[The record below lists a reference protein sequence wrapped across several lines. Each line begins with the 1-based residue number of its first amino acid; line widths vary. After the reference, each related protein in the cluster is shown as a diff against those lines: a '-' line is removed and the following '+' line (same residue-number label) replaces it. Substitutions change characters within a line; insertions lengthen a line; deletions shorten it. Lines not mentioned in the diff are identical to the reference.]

1 MRRTWGFLTVGL
13 LFLATACSIEI
24 EIPIRSKTT
33 PSSSFKAATPTT
45 FKAATPTTPIPVSP
59 ATVTDACPFIAVGEL
74 AQIIGTS
81 AEIRAQEQ
89 PADVEGTEKRYSC
102 LYEDIHQS
110 PDGAPRLHI
119 TVAPE
124 IGAESVTAVDNT
136 MKAFCREP
144 ITTVGGVG
152 DKTAHCEQDKDF
164 TRAIVVVGKRS
175 NGQVRLALVDLP
187 KNRADVYEAIAKLLA
202 ERL

>member
-1 MRRTWGFLTVGL
+1 M
-13 LFLATACSIEI
+13 
-24 EIPIRSKTT
+24 
-33 PSSSFKAATPTT
+33 
-45 FKAATPTTPIPVSP
+45 
-59 ATVTDACPFIAVGEL
+59 
-74 AQIIGTS
+74 
-81 AEIRAQEQ
+81 
-89 PADVEGTEKRYSC
+89 EGTEKRYSC

-124 IGAESVTAVDNT
+124 IGADSTAAVDNT
-136 MKAFCREP
+136 AKAFCREP

-152 DKTAHCEQDKDF
+152 DRTVHCEHGQDS
-164 TRAIVVVGKRS
+164 TRAYVAVDKLS

-187 KNRADVYEAIAKLLA
+187 KYRADVYETIAKLLA

>member
-1 MRRTWGFLTVGL
+1 MRRTWGFLAVGL
-13 LFLATACSIEI
+13 LFSATACSIEV
-24 EIPIRSKTT
+24 EIPVRSQTAPT
-33 PSSSFKAATPTT
+33 SSHKAATPT
-45 FKAATPTTPIPVSP
+45 KPIPASP

-74 AQIIGTS
+74 AQILGTS
-81 AEIRAQEQ
+81 AEIQAKEQ

-124 IGAESVTAVDNT
+124 IGADSTAAVDNT
-136 MKAFCREP
+136 AKAFCREP

-152 DKTAHCEQDKDF
+152 DKTVHCEHGQDF
-164 TRAIVVVGKRS
+164 TRAYVAVGKLS

-187 KNRADVYEAIAKLLA
+187 KYRADVYETIAKLLA